1 MTAQEELHN
10 DRKECEVKAQKEER
24 RCEFC
29 KKELSREEK
38 DESHGY
44 CHECFWLRRIL
55 KRARTNRNRVSLSE
69 SYEREL
75 WSALCEQRVPQKY
88 T

>member
-1 MTAQEELHN
+1 MTVQEEVHN
-10 DRKECEVKAQKEER
+10 NRKEGEVRAQKEKR

-38 DESHGY
+38 TESHGY

-55 KRARTNRNRVSLSE
+55 KRARTNRNQVGLSE

-75 WSALCEQRVPQKY
+75 WSALCELRVPQKY